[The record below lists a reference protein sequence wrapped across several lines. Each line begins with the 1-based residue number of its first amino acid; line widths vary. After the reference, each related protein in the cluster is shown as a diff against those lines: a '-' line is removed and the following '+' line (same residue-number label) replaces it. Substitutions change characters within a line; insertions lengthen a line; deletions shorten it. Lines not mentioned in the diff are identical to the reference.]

1 MKLLYIISFALF
13 IVTGCKVGKEYQA
26 PEMDIPDAI
35 TTVQANDSASLA
47 DLKWYLLFKD
57 TILVNMIHT
66 ALENNQDMK
75 IAAAR
80 IRQTMALKRIAAAP
94 MFPEVS
100 VFGEKYQENI
110 DYSGTSDINRLRA
123 ELSWELDL
131 WGNIRWGKEAA
142 MAEYLKT
149 TEAQRS
155 VKMSLIANVAQ
166 TYFELFASK
175 RELQIIKETGRARQE
190 GVDLAKLRFE
200 GGLTSETSLRQ
211 AEVEYAK
218 TMTLIPKVERTIV
231 LKQNQLALLLG
242 KMPTVYDIEVDIT
255 ENIIQDS
262 IPVGMPSYLL
272 ERRPDVRMAEQT
284 LIAANA
290 DVGVSLTN
298 LFPKITLTAQ
308 YGMQSKD
315 LSDLLTNPYSYFAG
329 DILAPIFAAGA
340 NKARLKASRAAFE
353 QQYFEYEKTVLG
365 AFQETNNSITT
376 FYKAK
381 EVRALMK
388 ELENSSRTYLELANL
403 QYINGVINYLDV
415 LDAQRLLFDA
425 EVSLNDAYL
434 DEMTSYILLYKALGG
449 GW

>member
-47 DLKWYLLFKD
+47 DLEWYLLFKD

-94 MFPEVS
+94 MFPEVL

>member
-1 MKLLYIISFALF
+1 MRIILYISLTLF
-13 IVTGCKVGKEYQA
+13 LLVGCKVGKEYQA
-26 PEMDIPDAI
+26 PEMELPSNL
-35 TTVQANDSASLA
+35 TTIQANDSLSLS
-47 DLKWYLLFKD
+47 DIEWYKLFD
-57 TILVNMIHT
+57 DSTLISLIHV

-80 IRQTMALKRIAAAP
+80 VRQTMALKRIAAAP
-94 MFPEVS
+94 LFPELGITGTTDRES
-100 VFGEKYQENI
+100 THS
-110 DYSGTSDINRLRA
+110 SGISTETNVVA

-142 MAEYLKT
+142 IAEYLQT
-149 TEAQRS
+149 REAQRS
-155 VKMSLIANVAQ
+155 VKMALIANVAQ
-166 TYFELFASK
+166 TYFELSAAE
-175 RELQIIKETGRARQE
+175 RELQIITETGRARQE
-190 GVDLAKLRFE
+190 GVDLANLRFE

-231 LKQNQLALLLG
+231 LKQNQLAVLLG
-242 KMPTVYDIEVDIT
+242 QMPSQYSFNYHIVDHIF
-255 ENIIQDS
+255 EDS
-262 IPVGMPSYLL
+262 IPVGMPSYVLQ
-272 ERRPDVRMAEQT
+272 RRPDVRMAEQS

-298 LFPKITLTAQ
+298 LFPKITLTAEF
-308 YGMQSKD
+308 GGESND
-315 LSDLLTNPYSYFAG
+315 LKDLLTSPYSYFAG
-329 DILAPIFAAGA
+329 DLLAPIFNAGA
-340 NKARLKASRAAFE
+340 NKARLRASRAAFE
-353 QQYFEYEKTVLG
+353 QTYHEYEKTVLQ

-381 EVRALMK
+381 EVRKLMS
-388 ELENSSRTYLELANL
+388 ELENSSRTYLDLANL

-425 EVSLNDAYL
+425 EVSLNEAYL
-434 DEMTSYILLYKALGG
+434 DEMISYVYLYKALGG

>member
-47 DLKWYLLFKD
+47 DLEWYLLFKD